1 MPVSMSRGTIEVAHV
16 VIESTKP
23 FAEVRKALEASV
35 PTLDAE
41 IGVLLADGLTDRLRQ
56 RLESG
61 AELSIF
67 FTFNHGA
74 LLRLYGQDRQAMQYL
89 IGNPLT
95 ASKMTRYNVAA
106 ALYAPLRVVLYETD
120 NGARFEYDLPSS
132 LFGQFGDERITEVAR
147 ELDVSLGR
155 ALSAAA
161 G

>member
-16 VIESTKP
+16 VIESSKP
-23 FAEVRKALEASV
+23 FAEARKALEASI
-35 PTLDAE
+35 PALDAE
-41 IGVLLADGLTDRLRQ
+41 IGVLLGDGLTDRLRQ

-67 FTFNHGA
+67 LTFNHGA

-120 NGARFEYDLPSS
+120 SGSRFEYDLPSS

-147 ELDVSLGR
+147 GLDVSLGR